1 MRTFFPSID
10 LNLGGLPLGIT
21 EISGVESGLGKSEWA
36 LTLALLSQLSG
47 RPAVYLDYGSNL
59 NHDQVQS
66 RAKSWGLD
74 PNGLIV
80 CKPVPEADLLDV
92 AAEFDGIG
100 LVVLDDLSSV
110 VIEGTDGVEA
120 SRRAIRNLSLA
131 FPNCPVLVTNQLRQ
145 SLARSG
151 SYLETFLSKVCA
163 LRLLLSPSGVLRD
176 GATEIGH
183 KLKVTAHYPS
193 RTMEDRVFTLY
204 HTYRHGMDPG
214 LVALTSGLK
223 LGIVNLNGT
232 HLFYKQPLG
241 QGLLRASRSLIQRN
255 LLGELLEDVWRLS
268 DRSELL

>member
-1 MRTFFPSID
+1 MRSYFPSID
-10 LNLGGLPLGIT
+10 LNLGGLPVGLI

-36 LTLALLSQLSG
+36 LTLALLAQLSG
-47 RPAVYLDYGSNL
+47 KPAVYLDYGSNL
-59 NHDQVQS
+59 NYSQVQS

-74 PNGLIV
+74 PDGIIV
-80 CKPVPEADLLDV
+80 CKPSLSGDLLEV
-92 AAEFDGIG
+92 AESFDDIG
-100 LVVLDDLSSV
+100 LVVLDDLSAV
-110 VIEGTDGVEA
+110 VIEDTDGVEA
-120 SRRAIRNLSLA
+120 SRRAVRNLLLA
-131 FPNCPVLVTNQLRQ
+131 FPTCPVLVTNQLRQ

-151 SYLETFLSKVCA
+151 SYLESFISKCCA

-193 RTMEDRVFTLY
+193 RLREDRAFTLY
-204 HTYRHGMDPG
+204 HTYRHGIDPG
-214 LVALTSGLK
+214 LAALTAGLK

-232 HLFYKQPLG
+232 HLFYKQQLG